1 MLMRFVPLLFSLL
14 LLGIFS
20 LSCSEQRVK
29 TDTLPYSWAA
39 ENFKND
45 YAYWHIADS
54 VLLRR
59 DTIYGAMSV
68 EMRNSLMLTTTR
80 LQGAQI
86 IKSELLRRTPQGLL
100 RLLPCDDGSRLEQ
113 VFLPFPIRQDSSSKA
128 ASVLSSWAI
137 KACTGDTTSTFRIQ
151 SADTSV
157 SVPAGT
163 FRVIQ
168 LREVDF
174 TNLTTDFY
182 FHDTLGLIQMT
193 IQHSLLSNNGTRYLA
208 DATAKP
214 FEGFILVKAGK
225 RRK

>member
-1 MLMRFVPLLFSLL
+1 MRLAPLFCSILF
-14 LLGIFS
+14 LGILS

-29 TDTLPYSWAA
+29 TDSLPYSWAA

-54 VLLRR
+54 VSLRR
-59 DTIYGAMSV
+59 DTIYGAMTV
-68 EMRNSLMLTTTR
+68 ELRNSLMLTTTR

-86 IKSELLRRTPQGLL
+86 IKSELLRRTAQGLM

-113 VFLPFPIRQDSSSKA
+113 VFLPFPIQQDSSRKD
-128 ASVLSSWAI
+128 ASALPSWAI
-137 KACTGDTTSTFRIQ
+137 TACTGDTTSTFRIQ
-151 SADTSV
+151 SADTSIT
-157 SVPAGT
+157 VPAGT
-163 FRVIQ
+163 FRVVQ

-182 FHDTLGLIQMT
+182 FHETAGLVQMT
-193 IQHSLLSNNGTRYLA
+193 IQHSLINANGTRYLA